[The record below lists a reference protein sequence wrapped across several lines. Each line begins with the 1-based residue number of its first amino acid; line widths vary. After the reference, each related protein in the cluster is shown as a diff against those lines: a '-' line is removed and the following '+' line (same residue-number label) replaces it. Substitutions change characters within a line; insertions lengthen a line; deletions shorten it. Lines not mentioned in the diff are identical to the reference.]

1 MKGVFFFFNKLSMLT
16 METQIQSGN
25 LLSEEWVWNK
35 DHVIILIIKITEIN
49 AVVYQ
54 MSSNMI
60 NFSKYY

>member
-1 MKGVFFFFNKLSMLT
+1 

-35 DHVIILIIKITEIN
+35 DHVIILTIKIREIN

-54 MSSNMI
+54 LSSNMI